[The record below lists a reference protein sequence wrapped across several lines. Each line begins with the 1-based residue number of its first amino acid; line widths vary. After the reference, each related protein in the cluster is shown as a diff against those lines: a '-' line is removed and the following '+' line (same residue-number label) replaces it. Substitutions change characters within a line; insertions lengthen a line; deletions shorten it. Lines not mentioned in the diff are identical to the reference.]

1 MLGDIEAEA
10 DRLYR
15 IVEDLLAL
23 SRVEGGITI
32 DGEPVLRAAPGR
44 AGRRVGGRALGP
56 GHVRDPAAAEPAGG
70 VRRADLRRAGAAQ
83 PDLERRQVRHRR
95 ARPST
100 VEAEEA
106 EDEVVVRVL
115 DRGIGVSPDEAD
127 RLFELFYR
135 SPQSARTA
143 SGAGIGLYVS
153 RGLITAMGGR
163 IWVPPARWRRV
174 RVRVHAAPLPGGRC
188 SRSRAGRP
196 AGARADRRRQSQVA
210 GQVHGAGRRALGAGV
225 GWSSRTRE

>member
-1 MLGDIEAEA
+1 VTTIFGYAKILQRPAQREDQAELLGDIEAES

-32 DGEPVLRAAPGR
+32 DGEPVLVQHIVDPVVASESPRWPGITFETVLPLDLPAVFGERTYVEQVLRNLASNAAKYGTPGT
-44 AGRRVGGRALGP
+44 
-56 GHVRDPAAAEPAGG
+56 
-70 VRRADLRRAGAAQ
+70 
-83 PDLERRQVRHRR
+83 
-95 ARPST
+95 T
-100 VEAEEA
+100 VTIEAEEG
-106 EDEVVVRVL
+106 DGEVIVRVL
-115 DRGIGVSPDEAD
+115 DRGVGVRPEEAD

-163 IWVPPARWRRV
+163 IWVNPREGGGSEFGFT
-174 RVRVHAAPLPGGRC
+174 LPRYRDDDMLTG
-188 SRSRAGRP
+188 STA
-196 AGARADRRRQSQVA
+196 Q
-210 GQVHGAGRRALGAGV
+210 
-225 GWSSRTRE
+225 